1 MLFLTISTDLRDRYK
16 DCEMLMYAKQISE
29 TQFTPEDVVVLS
41 EWTLTKRAELIQQI
55 YRIRQAGAR
64 VIYIGPTSS
73 ETDEFKR
80 QLCLMGVYDFAFFG
94 DEIVLGRID
103 DFIENPRTPLDV
115 KDYLDKE
122 EVNETQVELPT
133 IVDIFEEPEDTVP
146 LPELGEHE
154 DQKRFGSLAQMFR
167 RQVSESVLTSDTRS
181 TTVKKYVW
189 PHPKAVKVRV
199 LGDAGSGKSF
209 LAWNLAAIC
218 NRNELPTAIVEENTL
233 TITDWTGIG
242 EGISVFNNPPKK
254 GYRVILDTHNPSRGE
269 EDDLY
274 IVVTWP
280 DKFRMQR
287 TLLRMEELMVSSHK
301 LIWVVNNHVPE
312 IPLPV
317 ELDGPVIVIPN
328 EPRQVGAARMKQPLV
343 ELDPIFGGI
352 FEPVAER
359 ISDLFIQNA
368 KGRVPEDVVI
378 AGV

>member
-1 MLFLTISTDLRDRYK
+1 MLYFAISIDLRDRYK
-16 DCEMLMYAKQISE
+16 DCEMLMYAKQVSE
-29 TQFTPEDVVVLS
+29 TQFTPEDLVVLS
-41 EWTLTKRAELIQQI
+41 EWTLSKRAELIQQI

-64 VIYIGPTSS
+64 VIYIGPVSS

-80 QLCLMGVYDFAFFG
+80 QLCLMGVYDFVFFD

-115 KDYLDKE
+115 KDYLDQA
-122 EVNETQVELPT
+122 EVTESQAELPT
-133 IVDIFEEPEDTVP
+133 IVDIFEEQEDTIP
-146 LPELGEHE
+146 LPEGELEEQKKFGGLG
-154 DQKRFGSLAQMFR
+154 QMFR
-167 RQVSESVLTSDTRS
+167 RPKGVSVLNSNAKQ

-189 PHPKAVKVRV
+189 PHPEAVKVRV

-209 LAWNLAAIC
+209 ITWNLASIC
-218 NRNELPTAIVEENTL
+218 NRNELPAAIVEESTL

-242 EGISVFNNPPKK
+242 EGISVFNTTPKK
-254 GYRVILDTHNPSRGE
+254 GYRVVLDTHIPSRDE

-280 DKFRMQR
+280 DKFRIQSM
-287 TLLRMEELMVSSHK
+287 LLKLEELMIANHK
-301 LIWVVNNHVPE
+301 VIWVVNNHVPE

-317 ELDGPVIVIPN
+317 ELDGSVIVIPN
-328 EPRQVGAARMKQPLV
+328 DPRQVGAARMKQPLV
-343 ELDPIFGGI
+343 ELDPNFGGI
-352 FEPVAER
+352 FQPLAER
-359 ISDLFIQNA
+359 ISELFIQNA